1 MREVWIQELAGVSTP
16 LHTAEARMPLPVPRL
31 RRANRRDIH
40 QDVALYRPD
49 ACFHFCARLEV
60 FVCVRAVAFVR
71 LRPEN
76 VEAGCA
82 GSVVL
87 ACWCIDRLVFHL
99 SGPVVVSG
107 VAYRVLVVVPVAEAA
122 YAVGSGEV
130 GNTLKAT
137 QTSHGDA
144 AAIPAEKLD
153 FRVPDG
159 IVPDKD
165 LRLDAI
171 SLSGTQLALGTMLVP
186 VHGLCNVHDALE
198 NAGAQRQPYV
208 EHVRCELDVRA
219 QRQID
224 RVREGL
230 LRF

>member
-1 MREVWIQELAGVSTP
+1 
-16 LHTAEARMPLPVPRL
+16 MPLPVPRL
-31 RRANRRDIH
+31 RRANRRGIH

-49 ACFHFCARLEV
+49 ACFHFCARL
-60 FVCVRAVAFVR
+60 
-71 LRPEN
+71 
-76 VEAGCA
+76 
-82 GSVVL
+82 
-87 ACWCIDRLVFHL
+87 D
-99 SGPVVVSG
+99 VVSG

-137 QTSHGDA
+137 QPSHGDA

-159 IVPDKD
+159 IVPRKD

-171 SLSGTQLALGTMLVP
+171 SLSGRQLALGTVLVP
-186 VHGLCNVHDALE
+186 VHGLCNVHDTLE

-208 EHVRCELDVRA
+208 EHLRCELDVRA

-224 RVREGL
+224 QVREGL
-230 LRF
+230 LRFCAR